1 MLPHERPC
9 DVMIHVTLGEQVGRR
24 WPADVN
30 PLYPSGT
37 AYASLGNVLFRA
49 FSTANFALHPQVSE
63 RRANFGGRDSVTTSL

>member
-1 MLPHERPC
+1 MGTSQCLRLTTAVC
-9 DVMIHVTLGEQVGRR
+9 T
-24 WPADVN
+24 DVN

-63 RRANFGGRDSVTTSL
+63 RRANFGGGGGDGVTP